1 MKQSIIIIS
10 GKPCRIETVLLDWA
24 ENEFG
29 GSPKL
34 LKNFLKSHSKPAFDI
49 KTY

>member
-1 MKQSIIIIS
+1 MKQSIIVIS
-10 GKPCRIETVLLDWA
+10 GKPCRIETKLLDWA

-29 GSPKL
+29 TNQKL